1 MTNERLHYR
10 TIALSRMTNSLITI
24 SNPRSPIAEAYRTLR
39 TNLEFSNLDK
49 TLRALLV
56 TSAGAE
62 EGKSTTLANLAV
74 TIAQSGKRVI
84 LVDADLRRP
93 TQHQIFTLKNN
104 PGLTDMVRDD
114 AMLAQPPLQDSG
126 VANLQILTSGQ
137 LPPNPAEIL
146 GSKRMSEI
154 LTALLEHAD
163 IVLFDAPP
171 LLAVTDAAVLASKV
185 DGVLLVVSA
194 GKTKRES
201 AKKAQAQLEKINARI
216 IGVVVNN
223 VQVEK
228 GAQYY
233 YAENL

>member
-1 MTNERLHYR
+1 MTNP
-10 TIALSRMTNSLITI
+10 LITI
-24 SNPRSPIAEAYRTLR
+24 SNPRSPIAEAYRALR

-49 TLRALLV
+49 SLRALLV

-93 TQHQIFTLKNN
+93 TQHQIFELKNN
-104 PGLTDMVRDD
+104 AGLTDMARDD
-114 AMLAQPPLQDSG
+114 ALLAAPPLQDSG
-126 VANLQILTSGQ
+126 VPNLQILTSGQ

-146 GSKRMSEI
+146 GSKRMSDI
-154 LTALLEHAD
+154 LAALLERAD
-163 IVLFDAPP
+163 LILFDAPP
-171 LLAVTDAAVLASKV
+171 VLAVTDAVVLSAKM

-201 AKKAQAQLEKINARI
+201 AKKARAQLEKINARI
-216 IGVVVNN
+216 LGAVVNN
-223 VQVEK
+223 VKAEK
-228 GAQYY
+228 GASYY
-233 YAENL
+233 YAESN

>member
-1 MTNERLHYR
+1 MANT
-10 TIALSRMTNSLITI
+10 LITI

-49 TLRALLV
+49 SLRTLLV
-56 TSAGAE
+56 TSASAE

-74 TIAQSGKRVI
+74 TIAQSGKRVV

-93 TQHQIFTLKNN
+93 TQHQIFGLKNN
-104 PGLTDMVRDD
+104 AGLSDMVRDD
-114 AMLAQPPLQDSG
+114 AMLTQPPLQESG
-126 VANLQILTSGQ
+126 VQNLKVLTSGQ

-154 LTALLEHAD
+154 LAALLEHAD
-163 IVLFDAPP
+163 MLLFDAPP
-171 LLAVTDAAVLASKV
+171 LLAVTDAAVLSSKV

-201 AKKAQAQLEKINARI
+201 AKKAQLQLEKINARI
-216 IGVVVNN
+216 LGAVVNN
-223 VQVEK
+223 VKAEK

-233 YAENL
+233 YAEQSG

>member
-1 MTNERLHYR
+1 MSTQ
-10 TIALSRMTNSLITI
+10 TLITI

-49 TLRALLV
+49 ALRSLLV

-93 TQHQIFTLKNN
+93 TLHQVFGLKNSV
-104 PGLTDMVRDD
+104 GLSDMVRDD
-114 AMLAQPPLQDSG
+114 SILANPPTQDTS
-126 VANLQILTSGQ
+126 VPNLKVLTSGQ

-146 GSKRMSEI
+146 GSKRMTEI
-154 LTALLEHAD
+154 LAALLERAD
-163 IVLFDAPP
+163 MVLFDAPP
-171 LLAVTDAAVLASKV
+171 VLVVTDAAVLSSKV

-194 GKTKRES
+194 GKTKREN
-201 AKKAQAQLEKINARI
+201 ARKAQEQLKKINANV
-216 IGVVVNN
+216 IGAVLNN
-223 VQVEK
+223 TK
-228 GAQYY
+228 ADAATQYY
-233 YAENL
+233 YADNNS

>member
-1 MTNERLHYR
+1 MTN
-10 TIALSRMTNSLITI
+10 NLITI

-49 TLRALLV
+49 SLRTILV

-84 LVDADLRRP
+84 LIDADLRRP
-93 TQHQIFTLKNN
+93 TQHQIFGLKNN
-104 PGLTDMVRDD
+104 AGLTDMVRDD
-114 AMLAQPPLQDSG
+114 AILANPPLQETN
-126 VANLQILTSGQ
+126 VPNLRVLASGQ

-146 GSKRMSEI
+146 GSKRMADI
-154 LTALLEHAD
+154 LAALLEHAD
-163 IVLFDAPP
+163 MLLFDAPP
-171 LLAVTDAAVLASKV
+171 VLAVTDAAVLSQKV

-194 GKTKRES
+194 GKTKREN
-201 AKKAQAQLEKINARI
+201 ARKAQSQLEKINARV
-216 IGVVVNN
+216 IGAVLNN
-223 VQVEK
+223 VQAER

-233 YAENL
+233 YSESNQ